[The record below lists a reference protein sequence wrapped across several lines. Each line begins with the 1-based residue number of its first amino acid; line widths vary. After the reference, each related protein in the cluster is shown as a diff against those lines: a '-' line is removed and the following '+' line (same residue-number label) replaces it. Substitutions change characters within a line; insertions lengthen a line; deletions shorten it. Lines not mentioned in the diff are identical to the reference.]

1 MVALDTDS
9 DSRDEHALRSC
20 RLELAQVR
28 SQQESL
34 AEDLARERRWR
45 RAERRRRRA
54 AERNLKELSIAVDGK
69 LSGDEQLTSKR
80 KPSVK
85 RFNLLKGAEK
95 ELTEQIELLQSSSL
109 FRGAWYVRQYPA
121 AVSSG
126 MSPALHYLQVGAA
139 KGYDPGPHFQSADY
153 VRAHPQVAEAGL
165 NPLVHHLRNRVS
177 TRAEPN
183 GTSALGSA

>member
-1 MVALDTDS
+1 VVALDTDS

-28 SQQESL
+28 SQQESW
-34 AEDLARERRWR
+34 AEDLAREQRW
-45 RAERRRRRA
+45 RRA
-54 AERNLKELSIAVDGK
+54 AERKLKELSIAVDGK

-85 RFNLLKGAEK
+85 RLSLLKGAEK
-95 ELTEQIELLQSSSL
+95 ELKEQIELLQSSSL

-121 AVSSG
+121 VVSSG
-126 MSPALHYLQVGAA
+126 MSPARHYLQVGAA

-177 TRAEPN
+177 TRPEPN
-183 GTSALGSA
+183 GTRALGSA